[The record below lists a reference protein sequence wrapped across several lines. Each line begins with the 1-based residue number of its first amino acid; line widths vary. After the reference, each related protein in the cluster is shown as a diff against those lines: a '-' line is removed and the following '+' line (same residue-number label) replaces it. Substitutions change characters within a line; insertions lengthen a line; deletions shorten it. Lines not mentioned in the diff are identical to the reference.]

1 MALGI
6 TCLRSGHR
14 RLGENRGEAVECLL
28 ECVLGLDPAPPSP
41 GCVTLGK
48 TRTNLCFSSHICEG
62 SRVIQAPSW
71 VVVRIK
77 WVTIF
82 TCFEQLQALSAFLV
96 LEVGSPLGSLV
107 EGPSLHPGCYCHSSV
122 FTGGE
127 HPQTNI
133 APVCVGLFPGVGNRQ
148 MLPDTIPGR
157 GSSGV
162 GWVGSVQF
170 LGTH

>member
-62 SRVIQAPSW
+62 SQVIQAPSW
-71 VVVRIK
+71 VVVRIN
-77 WVTIF
+77 WVTLF

-96 LEVGSPLGSLV
+96 LEVGKPTWFFGGGAFSASWMLLPQQR
-107 EGPSLHPGCYCHSSV
+107 LH
-122 FTGGE
+122 
-127 HPQTNI
+127 
-133 APVCVGLFPGVGNRQ
+133 
-148 MLPDTIPGR
+148 GR
-157 GSSGV
+157 GALADQHCTGLCWALSR
-162 GWVGSVQF
+162 GWE
-170 LGTH
+170 